1 MVGRG
6 GGRAAAP
13 ASAPSSG
20 RFSSYSAGAPEKAS
34 WRRSGSYSAGASS
47 NSGLSAADLASLRID
62 DLRDIN
68 KKVGAVLPRD
78 VTKDGLISALLSKGV
93 TLSALPRAALVDL
106 CTRKGVPTA
115 RDAQTMIKN
124 LGGKV
129 GGGAA
134 PAAASSGSSSSWRST
149 PAAAPATPSGGR
161 FASYSGNGNGS
172 ASSWRSGASSSS
184 ASSGGS
190 DAIFE
195 ADLSSFK
202 IDDLTTLARKVG
214 IDVRNATKSS
224 LVRALIS
231 KATVADLSKGNLV
244 DILSNVGGSISGSV
258 EDLRSRVRAAA
269 SQRQSARAL
278 AGARR

>member
-1 MVGRG
+1 MVGRV

-13 ASAPSSG
+13 ASAPASG

-47 NSGLSAADLASLRID
+47 GSGLSAADLASLRID

-68 KKVGAVLPRD
+68 KKVGAVLPRA

-134 PAAASSGSSSSWRST
+134 PAAAASGSSSSWRSV
-149 PAAAPATPSGGR
+149 PAGAPATSSGGR

-172 ASSWRSGASSSS
+172 ASS
-184 ASSGGS
+184 SGGS
-190 DAIFE
+190 NAIFE

-224 LVRALIS
+224 LVRAVTS
-231 KATVADLSKGNLV
+231 KATVADLSKGSLV

-269 SQRQSARAL
+269 SQRKSARAL